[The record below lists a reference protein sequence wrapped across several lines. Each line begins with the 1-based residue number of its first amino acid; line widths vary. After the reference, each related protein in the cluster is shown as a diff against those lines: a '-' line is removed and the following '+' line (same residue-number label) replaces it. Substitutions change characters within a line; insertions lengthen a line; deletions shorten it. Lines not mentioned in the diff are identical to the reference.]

1 MTKQIIS
8 HITIIAI
15 LLATLCSCNGAKRDL
30 KKLVAQLDS
39 ECPISLG
46 DSGLMVGTT
55 YKHDVVTLN
64 YKLRGIEGLKN
75 FDENYEMYHRMM
87 LESYAS
93 TADPKFQAILNAIV
107 DAGASLDVFFRC
119 DNDKEFCLHFSHAEL
134 AQIIPGSN
142 VDPDTYLA
150 NFVEKAKMELP
161 SIVGQGMTGTDIILD
176 KNALSYIFECDEAVC
191 DFEKMRQS
199 TIDNHDSMR
208 DMMLSSTD
216 PNTVRLIDMLKASNR
231 AIRYV
236 YRGTTSS
243 QEAIFEVSPNEM

>member
-1 MTKQIIS
+1 MTKKIIT
-8 HITIIAI
+8 HITLITLI
-15 LLATLCSCNGAKRDL
+15 LATLCSCNEAKRDL
-30 KKLVAQLDS
+30 KKLVDQLNS
-39 ECPISLG
+39 ECPMTLG
-46 DSGLMVGTT
+46 DSGQMVGTT
-55 YKHDVVTLN
+55 YKDDVVTLN
-64 YKLRGIEGLKN
+64 YHLRGIEGLKN
-75 FDENYEMYHRMM
+75 FDENYEMYHQMM
-87 LESYAS
+87 LESYAG
-93 TADPKFQAILNAIV
+93 TADPKFQSILNAIV